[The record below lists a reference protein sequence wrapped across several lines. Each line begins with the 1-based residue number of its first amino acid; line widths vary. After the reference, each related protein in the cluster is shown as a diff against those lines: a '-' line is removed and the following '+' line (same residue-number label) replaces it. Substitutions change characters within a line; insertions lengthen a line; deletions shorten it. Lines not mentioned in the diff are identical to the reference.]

1 MARRRL
7 TLVAVPAPVVSALVL
22 AVLLLAGCGSPT
34 APPAT
39 SGAAGEATSAGPP
52 AGGTQSGNTQSGD
65 SSQGTQGTTPSG
77 SATDTAS
84 GTASGS
90 TAAATPTTTAAP
102 PSSSGWKTFT
112 TSDGTLSFDYPA
124 AWAIRDPAGE
134 APLGGEFVDVVN
146 AAGKQMAALRTNI
159 VTGAE
164 CGDQQPYLLI
174 DSQPMQALA
183 EPGAADQSPPRYVFE
198 ARGDFAAK
206 EASPPTYASYGIT
219 MMPEETGP
227 TSCPMF
233 QLFLWPPSGALFG
246 QAYDPAKNTTPG
258 DPGLPYLE
266 KAKLYAS
273 TAEYQDVRKMITSL
287 RPTGNGAGTGTG
299 TGAVTEPAK

>member
-1 MARRRL
+1 MARRL
-7 TLVAVPAPVVSALVL
+7 TPATDPAPFVSALVL
-22 AVLLLAGCGSPT
+22 AALLLAGCGSPA

-52 AGGTQSGNTQSGD
+52 AGATQPGGTQSGDPSR
-65 SSQGTQGTTPSG
+65 GTQGTTPSE

-84 GTASGS
+84 GTAPGS
-90 TAAATPTTTAAP
+90 TAAATPTTSDLP

-124 AWAIRDPAGE
+124 AWEIRDPAGE

-198 ARGDFAAK
+198 ARGDFSAA

-246 QAYDPAKNTTPG
+246 QAYDPGKNTTPG

-273 TAEYQDVRKMITSL
+273 TAEYQDVRRMITSL
-287 RPTGNGAGTGTG
+287 RPAGNGEATGS
-299 TGAVTEPAK
+299 VTEPAK

>member
-1 MARRRL
+1 MARRRRL
-7 TLVAVPAPVVSALVL
+7 TVGTFPAPFVSALVL
-22 AVLLLAGCGSPT
+22 AALLLAGCGSPA

-39 SGAAGEATSAGPP
+39 SGTAPDATSGGPSAGDAQP
-52 AGGTQSGNTQSGD
+52 GNTQSGD
-65 SSQGTQGTTPSG
+65 SSQGTQGTAPSG
-77 SATDTAS
+77 SATESAPGS
-84 GTASGS
+84 APGT
-90 TAAATPTTTAAP
+90 TAAATSPTSAAP

-112 TSDGTLSFDYPA
+112 TSDGTLSFDYPSD
-124 AWAIRDPAGE
+124 WSISDPAGE

-164 CGDQQPYLLI
+164 CGDQQPYMLI
-174 DSQPMQALA
+174 DSEPMQALV
-183 EPGAADQSPPRYVFE
+183 EPGAADQAGPRYVFE
-198 ARGDFAAK
+198 GRGDVTAA

-219 MMPEETGP
+219 MMPEETGT

-258 DPGLPYLE
+258 EPGLPYLE
-266 KAKLYAS
+266 KAKLYAT

-287 RPTGNGAGTGTG
+287 RPAGTGGG
-299 TGAVTEPAK
+299 TGAVSEPAK

>member
-1 MARRRL
+1 
-7 TLVAVPAPVVSALVL
+7 V
-22 AVLLLAGCGSPT
+22 
-34 APPAT
+34 
-39 SGAAGEATSAGPP
+39 
-52 AGGTQSGNTQSGD
+52 
-65 SSQGTQGTTPSG
+65 
-77 SATDTAS
+77 
-84 GTASGS
+84 
-90 TAAATPTTTAAP
+90 
-102 PSSSGWKTFT
+102 
-112 TSDGTLSFDYPA
+112 
-124 AWAIRDPAGE
+124 RDPAGE

-174 DSQPMQALA
+174 DSEPMQALT
-183 EPGAADQSPPRYVFE
+183 EPGMADQTVPRYVFE
-198 ARGDFAAK
+198 GRGDDTAK
-206 EASPPTYASYGIT
+206 EASPPTIASYGIT

-227 TSCPMF
+227 MSCPMF

-266 KAKLYAS
+266 KAKLYAT

-287 RPTGNGAGTGTG
+287 RPANGTVTGT
-299 TGAVTEPAK
+299 VTAPAK

>member
-1 MARRRL
+1 M
-7 TLVAVPAPVVSALVL
+7 
-22 AVLLLAGCGSPT
+22 G
-34 APPAT
+34 
-39 SGAAGEATSAGPP
+39 
-52 AGGTQSGNTQSGD
+52 
-65 SSQGTQGTTPSG
+65 
-77 SATDTAS
+77 
-84 GTASGS
+84 
-90 TAAATPTTTAAP
+90 P

-124 AWAIRDPAGE
+124 GWVVRDPAGE

-164 CGDQQPYLLI
+164 CGDQQPYMLI
-174 DSQPMQALA
+174 DSEPMQALA
-183 EPGAADQSPPRYVFE
+183 EPGTADQNVPRYVFE
-198 ARGDFAAK
+198 GRGDATAIK
-206 EASPPTYASYGIT
+206 ASPPTVASYGIT

-227 TSCPMF
+227 LSCPMF

-266 KAKLYAS
+266 KAKLYAT
-273 TAEYQDVRKMITSL
+273 TAEYRDVRKMITSL
-287 RPTGNGAGTGTG
+287 RPAKGAV

>member
-1 MARRRL
+1 MVGRQRR
-7 TLVAVPAPVVSALVL
+7 TAFQAPFVSGLVL
-22 AVLLLAGCGSPT
+22 AGLLLAGCGSP
-34 APPAT
+34 AVPPAT
-39 SGAAGEATSAGPP
+39 SGAAPDVTSGAPSPGN
-52 AGGTQSGNTQSGD
+52 TESGNSGPGTAPEGTPGTPP
-65 SSQGTQGTTPSG
+65 SEAAPGTTQGTTTP
-77 SATDTAS
+77 ATSPAE
-84 GTASGS
+84 GV
-90 TAAATPTTTAAP
+90 P
-102 PSSSGWKTFT
+102 PSSTGWKTFT

-124 AWAIRDPAGE
+124 TWEIRDPAGE

-174 DSQPMQALA
+174 DSEPMQALT
-183 EPGAADQSPPRYVFE
+183 EPGMADQTVPRYVFE
-198 ARGDFAAK
+198 GRGDDTAK
-206 EASPPTYASYGIT
+206 EASPPTIASYGIT

-227 TSCPMF
+227 MSCPMF

-266 KAKLYAS
+266 KAKLYAT

-287 RPTGNGAGTGTG
+287 RPANGTVTGT
-299 TGAVTEPAK
+299 VTAPAK

>member
-1 MARRRL
+1 MVGRQRR
-7 TLVAVPAPVVSALVL
+7 TVFQAPYVSGLVL
-22 AVLLLAGCGSPT
+22 AGLLLAGCGSP
-34 APPAT
+34 AVPPAT
-39 SGAAGEATSAGPP
+39 SSSAPDTTSGAASPGSPEL
-52 AGGTQSGNTQSGD
+52 GNTG
-65 SSQGTQGTTPSG
+65 
-77 SATDTAS
+77 S
-84 GTASGS
+84 GTAPQLTPGTPPSETTPGTAQGS
-90 TAAATPTTTAAP
+90 TTPATSPAEGAP
-102 PSSSGWKTFT
+102 PPSSGWKTFT

-124 AWAIRDPAGE
+124 TWVIRDPAGQ

-174 DSQPMQALA
+174 DSEPMQALT
-183 EPGAADQSPPRYVFE
+183 EPGMADQTVPRYVFE
-198 ARGDFAAK
+198 GRGDATAK
-206 EASPPTYASYGIT
+206 DASPPTIASYGIT

-227 TSCPMF
+227 MSCPMF

-266 KAKLYAS
+266 KAKLYAT

-287 RPTGNGAGTGTG
+287 RPANGAVTD
-299 TGAVTEPAK
+299 AVTEPAK

>member
-1 MARRRL
+1 MV
-7 TLVAVPAPVVSALVL
+7 TVPAPFVSALVL
-22 AVLLLAGCGSPT
+22 AALLLAGCGSP
-34 APPAT
+34 AVPPAT
-39 SGAAGEATSAGPP
+39 SGAAPEATSAGPP
-52 AGGTQSGNTQSGD
+52 AGDPRPGNDQPGNTQSGD
-65 SSQGTQGTTPSG
+65 SSQGTPGTTPSE

-84 GTASGS
+84 GTAPGS
-90 TAAATPTTTAAP
+90 TAAATPTTSALP
-102 PSSSGWKTFT
+102 PSSGWKTFT

-124 AWAIRDPAGE
+124 AWEIRDPAGE

-198 ARGDFAAK
+198 ARGDFSAA

-246 QAYDPAKNTTPG
+246 QAYDPGKNTTPG

-266 KAKLYAS
+266 KAKLYAT

-287 RPTGNGAGTGTG
+287 RPSGNGAATGS
-299 TGAVTEPAK
+299 VTEPAK

>member
-1 MARRRL
+1 MVGRERR
-7 TLVAVPAPVVSALVL
+7 TVFQAPFVSGLVL
-22 AVLLLAGCGSPT
+22 ACLLLAGCASPGV
-34 APPAT
+34 APAT
-39 SGAAGEATSAGPP
+39 SGAAPAPDATSGAPSPGK
-52 AGGTQSGNTQSGD
+52 TESGNTESGTAT
-65 SSQGTQGTTPSG
+65 QGTQGTPP
-77 SATDTAS
+77 S
-84 GTASGS
+84 GTAPE
-90 TAAATPTTTAAP
+90 TTPGTTTPATSPAEEAP

-124 AWAIRDPAGE
+124 TWVVRDPAGQ

-174 DSQPMQALA
+174 DSEPMQALT
-183 EPGAADQSPPRYVFE
+183 EPGMADQTVPRYVFE
-198 ARGDFAAK
+198 ARGDATAMD
-206 EASPPTYASYGIT
+206 ASPPTIASYGIT

-227 TSCPMF
+227 LSCPMF

-266 KAKLYAS
+266 KAKLYAT

-287 RPTGNGAGTGTG
+287 RPANGSVTGT
-299 TGAVTEPAK
+299 VTEPAT

>member
-1 MARRRL
+1 M
-7 TLVAVPAPVVSALVL
+7 P
-22 AVLLLAGCGSPT
+22 
-34 APPAT
+34 
-39 SGAAGEATSAGPP
+39 
-52 AGGTQSGNTQSGD
+52 
-65 SSQGTQGTTPSG
+65 GTT
-77 SATDTAS
+77 
-84 GTASGS
+84 
-90 TAAATPTTTAAP
+90 TPGNPPTSAAP

-124 AWAIRDPAGE
+124 AWTVKDPAGK

-183 EPGAADQSPPRYVFE
+183 EPGTADQRPPRYVFE
-198 ARGDFAAK
+198 ARGDFSAAK
-206 EASPPTYASYGIT
+206 PSPPTIASYGIT

-246 QAYDPAKNTTPG
+246 QVYDPAMNTTPG

-266 KAKLYAS
+266 KAKLYAT
-273 TAEYQDVRKMITSL
+273 TAEYQDVKKMITSL
-287 RPTGNGAGTGTG
+287 RPAGTG
-299 TGAVTEPAK
+299 AATEPAK

>member
-1 MARRRL
+1 MAGRRL
-7 TLVAVPAPVVSALVL
+7 TLATVLAPFVSALVL
-22 AVLLLAGCGSPT
+22 AALLLAGCGSPA

-39 SGAAGEATSAGPP
+39 SGAAPETTSAGPP
-52 AGGTQSGNTQSGD
+52 AGDPRSGNDQSGNTQSGD
-65 SSQGTQGTTPSG
+65 SSQGTEGTTPSG
-77 SATDTAS
+77 AATDTAS
-84 GTASGS
+84 GTAPGS
-90 TAAATPTTTAAP
+90 TAAATPTTSAVP
-102 PSSSGWKTFT
+102 PSSGWRTFT

-198 ARGDFAAK
+198 ARGDFSAA

-219 MMPEETGP
+219 MMPEETGT

-246 QAYDPAKNTTPG
+246 QAYDPAKNATPG

-266 KAKLYAS
+266 KAKLYAT

-287 RPTGNGAGTGTG
+287 RPADKGTA
-299 TGAVTEPAK
+299 TGAVTETAK

>member
-1 MARRRL
+1 MARRL
-7 TLVAVPAPVVSALVL
+7 TPATDPAPFVSALVL
-22 AVLLLAGCGSPT
+22 AALLLAGCGSPA

-52 AGGTQSGNTQSGD
+52 AGATQPGGTQSGDPSR
-65 SSQGTQGTTPSG
+65 GTQGTTPSE

-84 GTASGS
+84 GTAPGS
-90 TAAATPTTTAAP
+90 TAAATPTTSDLP

-124 AWAIRDPAGE
+124 AWEIRDPAGE

-164 CGDQQPYLLI
+164 CGDQQPYMLI
-174 DSQPMQALA
+174 DSEPMQALA

-198 ARGDFAAK
+198 ARGDFSAV

-246 QAYDPAKNTTPG
+246 QAYDPGKNTTPG

-266 KAKLYAS
+266 KAKLYAT

-287 RPTGNGAGTGTG
+287 RPAGNSEATGS
-299 TGAVTEPAK
+299 VTEPAK